1 MVLFATATVG
11 RLFQN
16 PLHHQIAVMHLTAGI
31 VWGVLFPARLLW
43 RLGWGSVFVPFDA
56 MLAGS
61 VAYGLYGRVLL
72 EIQLGYLWRR
82 GNG

>member
-1 MVLFATATVG
+1 M
-11 RLFQN
+11 
-16 PLHHQIAVMHLTAGI
+16 
-31 VWGVLFPARLLW
+31 
-43 RLGWGSVFVPFDA
+43 PFDA